1 MKDLKKLG
9 KILNKSTQRAI
20 NGGNDTIAS
29 TCGSCEYYCNGST
42 LRLRSGQGSYCYLNC
57 PHSTTNHPSCGGNGG
72 STGSGGGGIRPTG
85 GGIEV
90 WA

>member
-1 MKDLKKLG
+1 MKDLKKIG
-9 KILNKSTQRAI
+9 KVLNKSAQRAI
-20 NGGNDTIAS
+20 NGGNGNGT
-29 TCGSCEYYCNGST
+29 SCPSHCAYTCNGTSRV
-42 LRLRSGQGSYCYLNC
+42 LVGGQGSVCTLNC
-57 PHSTTNHPSCGGNGG
+57 PSITTNHPSCGGDGG